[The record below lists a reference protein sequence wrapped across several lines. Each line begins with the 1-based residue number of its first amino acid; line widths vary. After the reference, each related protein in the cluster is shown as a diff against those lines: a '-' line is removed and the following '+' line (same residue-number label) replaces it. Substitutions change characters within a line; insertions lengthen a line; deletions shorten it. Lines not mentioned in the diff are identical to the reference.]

1 MKLRLIAAAVLLA
14 ASGAQAAPATVNV
27 GLVNILGNNY
37 NLSLLYDDAGNNAGQ
52 SFNALAPSITFT
64 TQADALAAATVLF
77 NTFGASGPGGDWNP
91 GEQSNNGVRIAWRGD
106 STSYDYYT
114 VTDCCGPANPFGPF
128 VNIGSNGGNVF
139 SFAQFTSAVPE
150 PETYAMM
157 LAGLGL
163 LGFAARRRKQAQVA

>member
-1 MKLRLIAAAVLLA
+1 M
-14 ASGAQAAPATVNV
+14 
-27 GLVNILGNNY
+27 
-37 NLSLLYDDAGNNAGQ
+37 
-52 SFNALAPSITFT
+52 
-64 TQADALAAATVLF
+64 LF

-114 VTDCCGPANPFGPF
+114 VTDCCGPENPFGPF